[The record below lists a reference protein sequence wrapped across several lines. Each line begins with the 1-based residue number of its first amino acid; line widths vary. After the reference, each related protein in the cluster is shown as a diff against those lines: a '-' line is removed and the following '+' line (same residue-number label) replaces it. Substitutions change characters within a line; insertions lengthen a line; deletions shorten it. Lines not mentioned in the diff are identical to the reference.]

1 MCLALQE
8 IVWPSERVDCPLRC
22 GEGVAEDRCCRWET
36 GGPRH
41 GEVWLFSN
49 LSSFASCLAK
59 EHSSLSRMTLNRR
72 SSETISFHLSGM
84 PIGRQKKS
92 STYFCI
98 IPYQNEKSY
107 NNFTLH
113 FEAWVHTMINKL
125 VLSQSS
131 SNSICWPQSQFFS
144 VFDLIPITS

>member
-8 IVWPSERVDCPLRC
+8 IVRPSETVRWGVEKVWLKIVVVAGKLEVQGTVRSDCLAIYPVLPPAWQRSIQVFL
-22 GEGVAEDRCCRWET
+22 GWLLIGVA
-36 GGPRH
+36 
-41 GEVWLFSN
+41 L
-49 LSSFASCLAK
+49 K
-59 EHSSLSRMTLNRR
+59 R
-72 SSETISFHLSGM
+72 SPFHLSGM

-107 NNFTLH
+107 SNFILH
-113 FEAWVHTMINKL
+113 FEAWAHTMINKL

>member
-8 IVWPSERVDCPLRC
+8 IVRPSERVDCPLRC

-36 GGPRH
+36 GGSRH
-41 GEVWLFSN
+41 VRSD
-49 LSSFASCLAK
+49 CLAIYPV
-59 EHSSLSRMTLNRR
+59 LPPAWQR
-72 SSETISFHLSGM
+72 SIQVFLGWLLIGVALKRSPFHLSGM

-107 NNFTLH
+107 SNFILH